1 MRHIL
6 KQRADINRVLNE
18 IKESNE
24 LKDITSHQRIP
35 AEPFKETNNRKKVIN
50 KINPDQDSYRINRD
64 WKRQSVT
71 ALEVIIL

>member
-24 LKDITSHQRIP
+24 LKTSLVTREYLQNHLNKLIT
-35 AEPFKETNNRKKVIN
+35 EKK
-50 KINPDQDSYRINRD
+50 
-64 WKRQSVT
+64 
-71 ALEVIIL
+71 L

>member
-24 LKDITSHQRIP
+24 LKDITSH
-35 AEPFKETNNRKKVIN
+35 
-50 KINPDQDSYRINRD
+50 
-64 WKRQSVT
+64 
-71 ALEVIIL
+71 